1 MQGLHAGEGVPR
13 PRQLELLLLPGR
25 GRVFAGAGLV
35 QRHGGLRQHAAL
47 LHLHLQ
53 TGVHRG
59 RPHLRQDMRPAL
71 RRQVGW
77 IGYSNVQ
84 LSMVYS

>member
-25 GRVFAGAGLV
+25 GRVFAGAGLL

-71 RRQVGW
+71 R
-77 IGYSNVQ
+77 
-84 LSMVYS
+84 